1 MAIPKKK
8 TEEIIDELSI
18 FGRKNASEFKI
29 HKWKHFAK
37 SIENDDPVEARRLL
51 AIIAVY
57 ENNYSLANQYF
68 EQALRLTAD
77 KDIAIISDYAY
88 ALKIQGRGI
97 DAIDY
102 LFRAFCLD
110 PSYENL
116 DAFLSRSRSMLYSD
130 RFLEMVSIIE
140 KYDTDVEN
148 SMKLI
153 SIYENDIEQN
163 IIFLNEMDVSIESY
177 RQLINVSNIVIHK
190 KFYTQSSVDII
201 QGNDF
206 LTTIIQ
212 PRSLSLQDI
221 AELNDDFVEKAI
233 ELDLPS
239 SDLLKLSVYF
249 SMEGNDAEA
258 VA

>member
-239 SDLLKLSVYF
+239 SDLLKLPVYF
-249 SMEGNDAEA
+249 SMRSNDVDT

>member
-140 KYDTDVEN
+140 KYDANVEN
-148 SMKLI
+148 NLNLI
-153 SIYENDIEQN
+153 SVVKEDIKHN
-163 IIFLNEMDVSIESY
+163 IIFLDEINVSVESY
-177 RQLINVSNIVIHK
+177 RKLIDLSNIVMHK
-190 KFYTQSSVDII
+190 KFYTHPAVNII
-201 QGNDF
+201 QHDDF
-206 LTTIIQ
+206 FSTIIQ
-212 PRSLSLQDI
+212 PRSLSIQDI

>member
-249 SMEGNDAEA
+249 SMRSNDVDT

>member
-29 HKWKHFAK
+29 HKWKHFVK

-57 ENNYSLANQYF
+57 ENDYSLANQYF
-68 EQALRLTAD
+68 EQALKLTAYQD
-77 KDIAIISDYAY
+77 SVILNDFAQ
-88 ALKIQGRGI
+88 ALDMQGRGVESSQFF
-97 DAIDY
+97 
-102 LFRAFCLD
+102 LKAFCLE
-110 PSYENL
+110 PSHFNFQ
-116 DAFLSRSRSMLYSD
+116 AFLSRSRSMLYSD
-130 RFLEMVSIIE
+130 IFTEMISILE

-177 RQLINVSNIVIHK
+177 RQLINVSNIVINK

-239 SDLLKLSVYF
+239 SDLLKLPVYF
-249 SMEGNDAEA
+249 SMRSNDVDS